1 MEQIS
6 GANPPPVTPVPKQ
19 PVTGTNS
26 ARALSTPSL
35 AQFAINQMV
44 NKNKDAPLPEI
55 KVSEGIV
62 NNAPKPVGVFKD
74 PDTGMF
80 VTMLRNPT
88 NGKIDQFPTEKALN
102 LYAWV
107 SRQSNPISQDD
118 TVTVDIRT

>member
-6 GANPPPVTPVPKQ
+6 GANPPPITPVLKQ
-19 PVTGTNS
+19 PVTGTIS
-26 ARALSTPSL
+26 AKPTSTPSL

-44 NKNKDAPLPEI
+44 NKNKDTPLPEV
-55 KVSEGIV
+55 KVFEGIV

-107 SRQSNPISQDD
+107 SKQSNPAAQDD